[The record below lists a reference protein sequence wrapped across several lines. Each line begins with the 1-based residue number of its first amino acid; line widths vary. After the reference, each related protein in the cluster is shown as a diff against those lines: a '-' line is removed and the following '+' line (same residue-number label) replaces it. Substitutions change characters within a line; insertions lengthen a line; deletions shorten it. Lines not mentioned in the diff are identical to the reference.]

1 MTLNLHV
8 TRSKVPAFALLAIAA
23 LCTASE
29 PALAQAR
36 PLFTIRGFGDAGSI
50 NFTAKDSFDAIL
62 GRSRGPIFGGGVE
75 VLERHNVFVDFRASR
90 FRESGDRVFRFNG
103 ELFALGI
110 PVNVTV
116 MPIELTGGYR
126 FDFGSR
132 VIPYAG
138 AGVSWY
144 RYKETSQFATDAENV
159 DETFNG
165 FQVLGGAEVRIWRW
179 IAAAGE
185 VQWASVPDALGQD
198 ANGIS
203 REFNETNLGGTT
215 IRVKVVLGR

>member
-1 MTLNLHV
+1 MTLNGHT
-8 TRSKVPAFALLAIAA
+8 TRFKLSVFALLAAAA

-29 PALAQAR
+29 PAYAQTR
-36 PLFTIRGFGDAGSI
+36 PLFTIRGFGDLGSVS
-50 NFTAKDSFDAIL
+50 FTAKDSFDAIL

-90 FRESGDRVFRFNG
+90 FRESGERVFRFNG
-103 ELFALGI
+103 ELFPLGI

-116 MPIELTGGYR
+116 MPIELTGGFR